1 MGSGA
6 WHDIGL
12 SSALG
17 IRSVPLQVPYCVAK
31 AGTMALY
38 EGLRLEE
45 RRVKSGVE
53 VTRILPVSVNTP
65 FYDSAPSWLS
75 KRPAAIP
82 PVYHP
87 SAVAKA
93 IVFAAENPRRH
104 IFVGA
109 AAAQLA
115 MLQWLSPA
123 LTDRLLTVADQIFVR
138 QERDQADRGESNL
151 YEPRPGQGA
160 TTGTSVRF
168 TLRRS
173 HWTRLVG
180 FHPGA
185 ARAIGLVAA
194 TALGLSHRCADDA
207 AAGSSSSA
215 TTSFPAH
222 PSANCS
228 SLRASQRQAQHSPE
242 NLKELVEGDPLA

>member
-1 MGSGA
+1 M
-6 WHDIGL
+6 
-12 SSALG
+12 
-17 IRSVPLQVPYCVAK
+17 PLQVPYCVAK
-31 AGTMALY
+31 AGTVTLY

-45 RRVKSGVE
+45 RRAKSGVE
-53 VTRILPVSVNTP
+53 VTTILPVSVNTP

-75 KRPAAIP
+75 KRPPAIP

-194 TALGLSHRCADDA
+194 TALGCRIA
-207 AAGSSSSA
+207 APMMQQQGRARRRL
-215 TTSFPAH
+215 PASRLIPRRTARRFVPH
-222 PSANCS
+222 NDKRSTP
-228 SLRASQRQAQHSPE
+228 RRT
-242 NLKELVEGDPLA
+242 